1 MSKDG
6 GARKSAG
13 HSEELALGLV
23 AERLEKALGRVAS
36 CAFKAHEAKTH
47 GSFGRRVDR
56 LFDALEAARG
66 IAGEFGEFIENSGY
80 ASVVEPEVVA
90 TAAPAPATPA

>member
-6 GARKSAG
+6 GARKGAK
-13 HSEELALGLV
+13 HSEELALGLL
-23 AERLEKALGRVAS
+23 AEQLEKALGKVAS

-56 LFDALEAARG
+56 LFDALEAAREA
-66 IAGEFGEFIENSGY
+66 AGKFGEFIEDSGY
-80 ASVVEPEVVA
+80 ASVAEPEVVA
-90 TAAPAPATPA
+90 TAAPAPATRA